1 MKKLLAAIL
10 VFLTFTA
17 LCAEEMELWCNDSG
31 ASEFYMLTVEEQYN
45 SYINSFKKIKDP
57 MTQPSKWAHRMVKQ
71 YGREVL
77 PYFNKTL
84 ETLSLDYVYKKPYDS
99 TLSCIYWLILK
110 LLNNSILTENEKE
123 LYAQILIDK
132 ADMYIYKNK
141 IVDRTIYFAYV
152 CVDNLVPFDDTD
164 WIGWEEF
171 KEEKEQ
177 QLGIEIEMGDM
188 TKMWED

>member
-1 MKKLLAAIL
+1 MKKKIAIILLVLLFAGLNAK
-10 VFLTFTA
+10 
-17 LCAEEMELWCNDSG
+17 EMNLWCNDSG

-84 ETLSLDYVYKKPYDS
+84 ETLTLDHVYRKPYDS
-99 TLSCIYWLILK
+99 TMWCIHWFLRAALENQIF
-110 LLNNSILTENEKE
+110 TENEKE

-152 CVDNLVPFDDTD
+152 CVDKLVPVDDTD
-164 WIGWEEF
+164 WIG
-171 KEEKEQ
+171 
-177 QLGIEIEMGDM
+177 
-188 TKMWED
+188 